1 MKVKWIGIAII
12 WSLLLLGLSHE
23 SGYQIQGTGDMNLE
37 IATMLTPRGLVY
49 NLILDSNHYL
59 KPYYQYP
66 IEGRVSLSAQM
77 GVLVLYL
84 FVVITATLGLYL
96 LKKELK

>member
-1 MKVKWIGIAII
+1 MKVKWIGIVIL
-12 WSLLLLGLSHE
+12 WGLLLLGLSQK
-23 SGYQIQGTGDMNLE
+23 SGYQIHDVGDMNLE
-37 IATMLTPRGLVY
+37 IATMLTPMGLVH

-66 IEGRVSLSAQM
+66 IEGRVSLTAQM
-77 GVLVLYL
+77 GLMVLYL
-84 FVVITATLGLYL
+84 FLFITVVLGLFL